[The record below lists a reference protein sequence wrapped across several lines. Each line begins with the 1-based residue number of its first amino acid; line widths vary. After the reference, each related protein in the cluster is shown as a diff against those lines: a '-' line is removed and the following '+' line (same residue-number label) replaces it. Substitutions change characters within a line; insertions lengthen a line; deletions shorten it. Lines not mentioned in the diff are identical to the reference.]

1 MPTQTRT
8 RRRRTS
14 GDSSVAE
21 TQKLVSELI
30 RENRRLRR
38 ENERLKAAGGT
49 PTRGRQPKSQ
59 AEKALTSIQRQV
71 QRALGSA
78 ATPARGRRRQGA
90 TATTRTRKPVSPEV
104 RERRLAALAKARAV
118 RAQNRAAAG

>member
-1 MPTQTRT
+1 MPAQTKT
-8 RRRRTS
+8 RRRRTA
-14 GDSSVAE
+14 GNDSVAA

-38 ENERLKAAGGT
+38 ENDRLKAGAGA
-49 PTRGRQPKSQ
+49 RAVGRQPKSP

-71 QRALGSA
+71 QRALGAASA
-78 ATPARGRRRQGA
+78 PARTRSRRSA
-90 TATTRTRKPVSPEV
+90 STSTRKPVSPEV